1 MSVIVDD
8 SDPMVQYWPLGGWS
22 TSGQGPEFET
32 TAHASATLGDTATL
46 VFEGISIGV
55 YGSIDS
61 SSGHSSLNF
70 SVDGVDLG
78 SYEAPL
84 LQHIVYN
91 QLFWKSPVFN
101 ETQHTLVVTVSH
113 TPQTP
118 TFLDYFIYNT
128 TSTAGK
134 TLLIDDTDGRVTYS
148 PDGWESS
155 DSSDNCL
162 ESTQHASASVG
173 SWVALPFNGTGV
185 SLFGTPGQP
194 GFNVS
199 IVVDRSQPVLSISQT
214 SDNQLFNT
222 NGLTSGPHTI
232 NITVLEGKLGIDYFL
247 VSNASSSVPAAPQS
261 ATPQSGSA
269 PTGSAL
275 SGSSKTPLPIAA
287 ILGGVIGGLV
297 ILVSLLAIIIWKRRR
312 RARRNNTQPG
322 FFVSPRWVGS
332 DVDDLSIIAP
342 RAFQPFDTTEPPPGV
357 SVLPQSVESGVNVAP
372 QPFQPFDT
380 KEPQPSV
387 SVSRQRAGSD
397 VDNLSI
403 VAPSFQASER
413 SVTTEPPPPYPSN
426 D

>member
-1 MSVIVDD
+1 MSILVDD
-8 SDPMVQYWPLGGWS
+8 SDPLVQYWPLGGWS

-32 TAHASATLGDTATL
+32 TAHASATPGDTATL

-55 YGSIDS
+55 YGSIAP
-61 SSGHSSLNF
+61 SSGHSSLDF

-78 SYEAPL
+78 SYEAPFV
-84 LQHIVYN
+84 QHIVYN

-113 TPQTP
+113 TSRTP

-134 TLLIDDTDGRVTYS
+134 TLLIDDADGRVTYS

-173 SWVALPFNGTGV
+173 SWAALPFNGTGV
-185 SLFGTPGQP
+185 SLFGTPSQS

-232 NITVLEGKLGIDYFL
+232 NITVLEGNLGIDYFL
-247 VSNASSSVPAAPQS
+247 ITNADSPAPTTLQNQS
-261 ATPQSGSA
+261 ESA
-269 PTGSAL
+269 PVSSG
-275 SGSSKTPLPIAA
+275 SGSSKKLPVSA
-287 ILGGVIGGLV
+287 IVGGAVGGLA
-297 ILVSLLAIIIWKRRR
+297 LLLLIFVVVLLMRRR
-312 RARRNNTQPG
+312 KVAR
-322 FFVSPRWVGS
+322 VDSPVLEYPDPMNHEW
-332 DVDDLSIIAP
+332 DV
-342 RAFQPFDTTEPPPGV
+342 
-357 SVLPQSVESGVNVAP
+357 
-372 QPFQPFDT
+372 
-380 KEPQPSV
+380 KH
-387 SVSRQRAGSD
+387 
-397 VDNLSI
+397 
-403 VAPSFQASER
+403 R
-413 SVTTEPPPPYPSN
+413 SVTSMTTITNDIDGGRPQTFEKERPPSRYIYY
-426 D
+426 DER